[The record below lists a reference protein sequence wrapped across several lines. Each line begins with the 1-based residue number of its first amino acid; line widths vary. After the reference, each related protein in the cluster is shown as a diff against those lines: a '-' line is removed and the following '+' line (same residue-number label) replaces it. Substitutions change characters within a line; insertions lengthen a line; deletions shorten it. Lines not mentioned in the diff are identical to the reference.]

1 MEDCEDTIK
10 GCEGPEGAW
19 RTVRV
24 VRTMGNMLMTI
35 RAIP

>member
-19 RTVRV
+19 RTVR
-24 VRTMGNMLMTI
+24 TQL
-35 RAIP
+35 RAVKVQRGHGGL